1 MKKKTWFLW
10 IVLCLLTVSL
20 IACQQTYSPTDH
32 SSEPTEE
39 VNTPSVSTEPTK
51 ATEDSVS
58 TETPNIEQPPVG
70 GTEFCPVHYYTY
82 HQYSGALIEYIGGDD
97 KLEAWRA
104 TITDPEVSEGECDI
118 PARNIK
124 AFIDYFQ
131 IPRAEFERVC
141 NERWSCIHN
150 IDLLYSNDMAA
161 IEAYYRDIDSREETE
176 HKQDLFALAKN
187 SIIIDNVANIEEI
200 LENGT
205 DEEKRKTIPER
216 ISIFELVAEYD
227 VSKSELETA
236 LREAKK
242 NRGYDVEYEY
252 DFDVLYN
259 QDGTLKPYDNTKTVV
274 ELDALFCGVNNF
286 FTD

>member
-10 IVLCLLTVSL
+10 IILCLLTVNL
-20 IACQQTYSPTDH
+20 IACQQTYTPTDH

-39 VNTPSVSTEPTK
+39 VNTPSVNTEPTE

-58 TETPNIEQPPVG
+58 TEAPNIEQPPVG

-82 HQYSGALIEYIGGDD
+82 HQMPGLLIDD
-97 KLEAWRA
+97 LGEDFDLWIESYA
-104 TITDPEVSEGECDI
+104 IDDPETECLNDGGT
-118 PARNIK
+118 IK

-131 IPRAEFERVC
+131 IPREQFEEVC
-141 NERWSCIHN
+141 INEWSCIHN
-150 IDLLYSNDMAA
+150 IDLLYSNDLDA

-227 VSKSELETA
+227 VSQSELETA

-259 QDGTLKPYDNTKTVV
+259 QDGTLKSYDNTKTVV
-274 ELDALFCGVNNF
+274 ELDALFCGVDNF

>member
-10 IVLCLLTVSL
+10 IILCLLTVNL
-20 IACQQTYSPTDH
+20 IAFQQTYSPTDH

-39 VNTPSVSTEPTK
+39 VNTPSVSTEPTT

-131 IPRAEFERVC
+131 IPRAEFERDC
-141 NERWSCIHN
+141 NERWSCVHH
-150 IDLLYSNDMAA
+150 IDLLYSNDMDA
-161 IEAYYRDIDSREETE
+161 IEAYYRDIDSREDTE
-176 HKQDLFALAKN
+176 HKQSIFEKAKID
-187 SIIIDNVANIEEI
+187 IINTYLDVENIWEH
-200 LENGT
+200 GSQ
-205 DEEKRKTIPER
+205 EEKDKTNAKKVN
-216 ISIFELVAEYD
+216 IFELVAEYD

-242 NRGYDVEYEY
+242 TRGYDVEYGY

-259 QDGTLKPYDNTKTVV
+259 QDGTLKSYDNTKTVV
-274 ELDALFCGVNNF
+274 ELDALFCGVDNF

>member
-10 IVLCLLTVSL
+10 IILCLLTVSL
-20 IACQQTYSPTDH
+20 IACQQTFSPTDH

-39 VNTPSVSTEPTK
+39 VNAPSVSTEPTT

-58 TETPNIEQPPVG
+58 TEAPNIEQPPVG

-82 HQYSGALIEYIGGDD
+82 HQMSGALIDD
-97 KLEAWRA
+97 LGEDFDLWIESYA
-104 TITDPEVSEGECDI
+104 IDDPETECLNDGGT
-118 PARNIK
+118 IK

-141 NERWSCIHN
+141 NERWSCVHN
-150 IDLLYSNDMAA
+150 IDLLYSDDMDA
-161 IEAYYRDIDSREETE
+161 IEAYYRDIDSREDTE
-176 HKQDLFALAKN
+176 HKQSIFEKAKID
-187 SIIIDNVANIEEI
+187 IINTYLDVENIWEH
-200 LENGT
+200 GSQ
-205 DEEKRKTIPER
+205 EEKDKTNAKKVN
-216 ISIFELVAEYD
+216 IFELVAEYD

-259 QDGTLKPYDNTKTVV
+259 QDGTLKSYDNTKTVV

>member
-10 IVLCLLTVSL
+10 IILCLLTVSL
-20 IACQQTYSPTDH
+20 IACQQTHTPTDH
-32 SSEPTEE
+32 FSEPTKE
-39 VNTPSVSTEPTK
+39 VNTPSVNTEPTE

-58 TETPNIEQPPVG
+58 TEAPNIEQPPVG

-82 HQYSGALIEYIGGDD
+82 HQMSGALIDD
-97 KLEAWRA
+97 LGEDFDLWIESYA
-104 TITDPEVSEGECDI
+104 IDDPETECLNDGGT
-118 PARNIK
+118 IK

-141 NERWSCIHN
+141 NERWSCVHN
-150 IDLLYSNDMAA
+150 IDLLYSDDMAA
-161 IEAYYRDIDSREETE
+161 IEAYYRDIDSREETSK
-176 HKQDLFALAKN
+176 KQDIFGKAKN
-187 SIIIDNVANIEEI
+187 IIINTYLDVLSIWNSGNQEEI
-200 LENGT
+200 DKTL
-205 DEEKRKTIPER
+205 EEKN
-216 ISIFELVAEYD
+216 SIFELVAEYD
-227 VSKSELETA
+227 VSRAELETA

-259 QDGTLKPYDNTKTVV
+259 QDGTLKSYDNTKTVV
-274 ELDALFCGVNNF
+274 ELDALFCGVDNF